1 METPATT
8 SKKELKIPIKPS
20 LVVISQN
27 DYKRFGLGGVY
38 VVATLNQGMKRIIC
52 PLCRGVGWHINQQW
66 KMKCG
71 LCDANGWANSQDCVD
86 YFTYIEPNP
95 EKLKEVELKTDPR
108 SEDVVDETEKGASSS
123 ALEENA

>member
-1 METPATT
+1 M
-8 SKKELKIPIKPS
+8 
-20 LVVISQN
+20 
-27 DYKRFGLGGVY
+27 
-38 VVATLNQGMKRIIC
+38 ATLNQVMKRIIC
-52 PLCRGVGWHINQQW
+52 PLCRGVGWQIDQQW

-71 LCDANGWANSQDCVD
+71 LCDANGWANSQDCID

-95 EKLKEVELKTDPR
+95 EKLKEVELKTDPH